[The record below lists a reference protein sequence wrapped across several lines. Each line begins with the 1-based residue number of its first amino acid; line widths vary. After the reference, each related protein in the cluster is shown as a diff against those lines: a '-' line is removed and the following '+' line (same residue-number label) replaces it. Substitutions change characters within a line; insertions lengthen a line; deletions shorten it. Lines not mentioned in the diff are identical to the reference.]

1 MGRDIFGE
9 DTYREKKYH
18 GLTIP
23 QILIIVLS
31 IISLI
36 MAIVIWI
43 KFELVTA
50 LIAMGIASILTTA
63 IPVVVFLGIIFYIII
78 RIKWRRRR
86 YFW

>member
-18 GLTIP
+18 GLTIL